1 MVNPERQYPML
12 NFKFS
17 IMRKEQVF
25 SRKLLCFLFMIV
37 FSSSA
42 VLYAQGGGKVR
53 VKGHVSD
60 VNQELLIG
68 VSIQEKGTSNGI
80 ITEVNGGFSLEVSPK
95 ATLVVSY
102 VGYATQEFPIKNLT
116 DFDIVLQ
123 EDAQLLNEVV
133 VVGYGTQKKATMTG
147 SVTVVNQK
155 MLENKGTMSSPVQAL
170 QGQVPGVIFTRS
182 SGAPGD
188 ESW

>member
-1 MVNPERQYPML
+1 
-12 NFKFS
+12 
-17 IMRKEQVF
+17 MRKEQVF

-80 ITEVNGGFSLEVSPK
+80 ITDVNGGFSLEVSPK

-102 VGYATQEFPIKNLT
+102 VGYATQEFPIKNQT
-116 DFDIVLQ
+116 DSILCFR
-123 EDAQLLNEVV
+123 
-133 VVGYGTQKKATMTG
+133 
-147 SVTVVNQK
+147 K
-155 MLENKGTMSSPVQAL
+155 MHNY
-170 QGQVPGVIFTRS
+170 
-182 SGAPGD
+182 
-188 ESW
+188 

>member
-1 MVNPERQYPML
+1 
-12 NFKFS
+12 
-17 IMRKEQVF
+17 MRKEQVF

-80 ITEVNGGFSLEVSPK
+80 ITDVNGGFSLEVSPK

-102 VGYATQEFPIKNLT
+102 VGYATQEFPIKNQT

-123 EDAQLLNEVV
+123 EDAQLLNEMRFSRRHIPVWHRICKV
-133 VVGYGTQKKATMTG
+133 KLQDCKSG
-147 SVTVVNQK
+147 N
-155 MLENKGTMSSPVQAL
+155 SPVSL
-170 QGQVPGVIFTRS
+170 DLLII
-182 SGAPGD
+182 
-188 ESW
+188 

>member
-1 MVNPERQYPML
+1 
-12 NFKFS
+12 
-17 IMRKEQVF
+17 MRKEQVF

-80 ITEVNGGFSLEVSPK
+80 ITDVNGGFSLEVSPK

-102 VGYATQEFPIKNLT
+102 VGYEDLSVKVGVQSQLT
-116 DFDIVLQ
+116 I
-123 EDAQLLNEVV
+123 
-133 VVGYGTQKKATMTG
+133 
-147 SVTVVNQK
+147 
-155 MLENKGTMSSPVQAL
+155 
-170 QGQVPGVIFTRS
+170 R
-182 SGAPGD
+182 
-188 ESW
+188 